1 MFRGAAAINIDAK
14 GRMAMPVRFR
24 ELFAAAS
31 EGKLVITID
40 TEESCLMIYPLPE
53 WDIIQ
58 AKLEQLPSFNPAAR
72 RIQRL
77 LIGHATDVEQQT
89 RPAQCRRRAGAR
101 TVEAHGGVQRRL
113 RDVLPPLVGSARA
126 DRSAAGLFLSA
137 PFGTARIP
145 VERLVAAL
153 ACPVAQRR

>member
-24 ELFAAAS
+24 ESFAAAS
-31 EGKLVITID
+31 DSQLVITID

-53 WDIIQ
+53 WEVIQ

-77 LIGHATDVEQQT
+77 LIGHATDVELDANG
-89 RPAQCRRRAGAR
+89 RVLLPALLREYAQLDKKVMLLGQGKKIELWSESLWNARRDEYLQVASDSAS
-101 TVEAHGGVQRRL
+101 
-113 RDVLPPLVGSARA
+113 LPDALHE
-126 DRSAAGLFLSA
+126 LS
-137 PFGTARIP
+137 
-145 VERLVAAL
+145 L
-153 ACPVAQRR
+153 